1 VLASIRE
8 APHVSTTRR
17 CGEARPPL

>member
-1 VLASIRE
+1 VLASNRE

-17 CGEARPPL
+17 CGEAHPRL

>member
-17 CGEARPPL
+17 SGEARPRL

>member
-17 CGEARPPL
+17 YGEAHTRL